1 MKLNLQE
8 LRRLYPE
15 QIWLEFSE
23 EDLKQRE
30 STIRRYSNQTAQS
43 NADLNCWCLN
53 AFRTWV
59 KENLG
64 NSIKVLPSEADL
76 PTIWDVVNGTAITI
90 GKTRLVLIPDEATD
104 TETLTVPQE
113 WIDIP
118 DWVADYYLAI
128 QVNIDARWM
137 CVWGFTS
144 HRTLKDKGNYDPI
157 YCTYSLDQDH
167 VITDLDVLWLA
178 QEMSLEEKA
187 KVDPLK
193 PLAPSTAEALLVRL
207 SKPFPYS
214 PRLDAPFQ
222 EWGALLASNDW
233 RNRLYG
239 MRQEKASGKL
249 KQFLAQNYALVKN
262 GWEDIQ
268 AFFSPE
274 KEQMQLAYI
283 LRNTAEVSNSS
294 LHWQGKVIDLKK
306 EFKNITVLLKVAFI
320 KEADGRVGVKVQIH
334 PASEERYLPANLKL
348 ALLLDSEIL
357 KSVTSERSDIYIEL
371 PYFKCQLGTQ
381 FCLEI
386 MLEDFLYIEKFHIAW
401 EINND

>member
-15 QIWLEFSE
+15 EIWQEFSE
-23 EDLKQRE
+23 KDLKQRE
-30 STIRRYSNQTAQS
+30 STIRRYSNQTAQN

-53 AFRTWV
+53 TFRAWV

-64 NSIKVLPSEADL
+64 DSITVLPSEADL

-113 WIDIP
+113 WVDIP

-128 QVNIDARWM
+128 QVNIDAGWM

-157 YCTYSLDQDH
+157 YRTYSLERDH

-178 QEMSLEEKA
+178 HEMGLEEKA

-193 PLAPSTAEALLVRL
+193 FLSQSSAKDLLVRL
-207 SKPFPYS
+207 SKPSPYS
-214 PRLDAPFQ
+214 PRLDVSFQ
-222 EWGALLASNDW
+222 EWGALLASNEW
-233 RNRLYG
+233 RNRLYE
-239 MRQEKASGKL
+239 MRKENASGNL
-249 KQFLAQNYALVKN
+249 KQFIAQNYALVKN

-274 KEQMQLAYI
+274 KTQMQLDYS
-283 LRNTAEVSNSS
+283 LRNITEVSNSS
-294 LHWQGKVIDLKK
+294 LHWQGKFIYLKK
-306 EFKNITVLLKVAFI
+306 EFKEITVLLKVAFI

-334 PASEERYLPANLKL
+334 PGSEETYLPANLRL
-348 ALLLDSEIL
+348 ALLFNSEVL
-357 KSVTSERSDIYIEL
+357 KSVTSGKSSLYIEL
-371 PYFKCQLGTQ
+371 SYFKCQLGTQ
-381 FCLEI
+381 FCIEIALETSSHVEEFCI
-386 MLEDFLYIEKFHIAW
+386 SLESNHD
-401 EINND
+401 